1 MIRFRLAEL
10 MADVQFKTGRRVTLV
25 DIAESTGINRMTLSR
40 MANLRGYST
49 STETIEKL
57 CRFFGCQVG
66 DVAQYVDDSSL
77 IATPLQGA
85 ETPTAER
92 SVAPAKKAAAK
103 RKAP

>member
-10 MADVQFKTGRRVTLV
+10 ISDAQFKSGRRVTLV

-40 MANLRGYST
+40 MANTRGYST

-66 DVAQYVDDSSL
+66 DVAQYIEDV
-77 IATPLQGA
+77 P
-85 ETPTAER
+85 
-92 SVAPAKKAAAK
+92 APAEAPKRKASVPGKVNVEPVKKAALV
-103 RKAP
+103 RKKA